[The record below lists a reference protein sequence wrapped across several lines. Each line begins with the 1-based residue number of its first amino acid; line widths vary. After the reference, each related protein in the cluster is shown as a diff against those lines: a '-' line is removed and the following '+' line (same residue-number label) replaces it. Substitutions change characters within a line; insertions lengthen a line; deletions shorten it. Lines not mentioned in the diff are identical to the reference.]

1 MRSHNLNDQTRHG
14 ALFNRRATRSSGVLN
29 AQSRPG
35 SLFNR
40 RAKKPGV
47 VAQSGEIALPFTSGA
62 GSLFNRRAE
71 RSNAETQSGD
81 TGPPLRSDA
90 GAPRGKHWLA
100 FAGVYLFTLMLYA
113 RPNDLFP
120 ALGDF
125 PLVKIV
131 AMSVLTIY
139 ILSKGAAGDRLSV
152 WTLEMTMLVAIAAL
166 GLLFMPIAAS
176 PKDSLDT
183 LTDPYLKTVIIFIL
197 MVNLVDTR
205 QRIFSLWKLVVICG
219 AALGVG
225 AIRSYMKGEF
235 AAQGLRIEGL
245 VGGMFE
251 NPNDL
256 ATALNILLPF
266 AVALTGASKGLARLF
281 YLGCAAFLTIG
292 VLVTLSRGGFLGLIA
307 SSGVLLWKLGRGRRL
322 KTTLG
327 AALICGILFAVMPG
341 GYENRIATIFNNEQ
355 DQTGSAQE
363 RRELME
369 RAASIAI
376 NRPIVGV
383 GMGNFHI
390 YSIRE
395 KEAHNAYLEIAA
407 ELGVMGLI
415 AYLIVIFAPLR
426 SLHRIERQTRGM
438 RSKSEREM
446 YWLSVSI
453 QAAFVAYMVCSFF
466 ASIQYLWYL
475 YYTAAYAVALRQ
487 IHAAEE
493 MESSL
498 SNNQALAP
506 APAANAKTA
515 RGALWPSYRMRQG
528 IG

>member
-1 MRSHNLNDQTRHG
+1 LNVRGTQKEHI
-14 ALFNRRATRSSGVLN
+14 NRRTK
-29 AQSRPG
+29 RPG
-35 SLFNR
+35 AVERSGNTGLLF
-40 RAKKPGV
+40 A
-47 VAQSGEIALPFTSGA
+47 SGA

-71 RSNAETQSGD
+71 RSTAESLSGD
-81 TGPPLRSDA
+81 VGLPIRSGV

-120 ALGDF
+120 VLGGF

-131 AMSVLTIY
+131 ALSALAIY
-139 ILSKGAAGDRLSV
+139 TLSKASAGERLSI

-166 GLLFMPIAAS
+166 GLLFMPLAAS
-176 PKDSLDT
+176 PKDSVDA
-183 LTDPYLKTVIIFIL
+183 LTDTYLKTVIVFIL
-197 MVNLVDTR
+197 MVNLIDTR
-205 QRIFSLWKLVVICG
+205 QRLFSLWKLVVICG

-235 AAQGLRIEGL
+235 TAQGLRIEGL

-256 ATALNILLPF
+256 ATALDLLLPF
-266 AVALTGASKGLARLF
+266 AVALTLVSKGIGRLIYLLCSTILAV
-281 YLGCAAFLTIG
+281 G

-307 SSGVLLWKLGRGRRL
+307 SGGVLLWKLGRGRRARTIL
-322 KTTLG
+322 TTG
-327 AALICGILFAVMPG
+327 LICGVLFAVMPG
-341 GYENRIATIFNNEQ
+341 GYGARIATIFNNDQ
-355 DQTGSAQE
+355 DQTGSAQL

-376 NRPIVGV
+376 NRPVVGV

-407 ELGVMGLI
+407 ELGVMGLT
-415 AYLIVIFAPLR
+415 AYLIVILAPLR
-426 SLHRIERQTRGM
+426 SLRRIERQTMGM

-446 YWLSVSI
+446 YWLSASV
-453 QAAFVAYMVCSFF
+453 QAAFIAYMICSFF

-498 SNNQALAP
+498 PNPQN
-506 APAANAKTA
+506 PAAPPESGAKMA
-515 RGALWPSYRMRQG
+515 RGAVWPSFRMRRG
-528 IG
+528 TS

>member
-1 MRSHNLNDQTRHG
+1 MKMRSDLNDQTRPGALFKHRATRSRDVLSSQRRPG
-14 ALFNRRATRSSGVLN
+14 ALFNRRATSSN
-29 AQSRPG
+29 AVEQG
-35 SLFNR
+35 
-40 RAKKPGV
+40 
-47 VAQSGEIALPFTSGA
+47 GEISLPLTSGA
-62 GSLFNRRAE
+62 G
-71 RSNAETQSGD
+71 D
-81 TGPPLRSDA
+81 T
-90 GAPRGKHWLA
+90 RGKHWLA

-131 AMSVLTIY
+131 SISVLLIY
-139 ILSKGAAGDRLSV
+139 IGSKISAGEKLSV
-152 WTLEMTMLVAIAAL
+152 WTLEMTMLVVIAAL
-166 GLLFMPIAAS
+166 GLLLMPIAAS
-176 PKDSLDT
+176 PKQSMDM
-183 LTDPYLKTVIIFIL
+183 LTDIYLKTVIIFIL
-197 MVNLVDTR
+197 MVNLIDTR
-205 QRIFSLWKLVVICG
+205 QRIFSMWKLVVICG

-235 AAQGLRIEGL
+235 AVKGVRIEGL

-256 ATALNILLPF
+256 ATALDLLLPF
-266 AVALTGASKGLARLF
+266 AVALTLTGKGLSRLF
-281 YLGCAAFLTIG
+281 YLVCATILAVG

-307 SSGVLLWKLGRGRRL
+307 SGAVLLWKLGRGRRL
-322 KTTLG
+322 KTML
-327 AALICGILFAVMPG
+327 AAGLICGILFAVMPG
-341 GYENRIATIFNNEQ
+341 GYGARIATIFNNEQ
-355 DQTGSAQE
+355 DTTGSAQE
-363 RRELME
+363 RRELLE

-376 NRPIVGV
+376 NRPVVAV

-390 YSIRE
+390 YSIGE

-415 AYLIVIFAPLR
+415 AYLVVILAPFR

-453 QAAFVAYMVCSFF
+453 QAALIAYMVCSFF

-493 MESSL
+493 MESS
-498 SNNQALAP
+498 SPNTQNP
-506 APAANAKTA
+506 AGPPEPGAKTA
-515 RGALWPSYRMRQG
+515 RGALWPSYRLRQG
-528 IG
+528 PVTPRN

>member
-1 MRSHNLNDQTRHG
+1 MRSHNLQDQTRLG
-14 ALFNRRATRSSGVLN
+14 ALFNRRATSSSAVLY

-35 SLFNR
+35 SLFKR
-40 RAKKPGV
+40 RAERPSA
-47 VAQSGEIALPFTSGA
+47 VAQSGEIDLTLASGA
-62 GSLFNRRAE
+62 G
-71 RSNAETQSGD
+71 
-81 TGPPLRSDA
+81 
-90 GAPRGKHWLA
+90 GARGKQWLA

-131 AMSVLTIY
+131 AIGVLLIY
-139 ILSKGAAGDRLSV
+139 IGSKAGARLSV
-152 WTLEMTMLVAIAAL
+152 WTLEMTMLMVIATLA
-166 GLLFMPIAAS
+166 LLFMPVAAS

-183 LTDPYLKTVIIFIL
+183 LSDTFIKTVIIFIL
-197 MVNLVDTR
+197 MVNLIDTR

-225 AIRSYMKGEF
+225 AIKSYMKGEF
-235 AAQGLRIEGL
+235 IGPTLRIEGL

-256 ATALNILLPF
+256 ATALDLLLPF
-266 AVALTGASKGLARLF
+266 AVLLTLISRGLARLF
-281 YLGCAAFLTIG
+281 YLGCAAVLTIG
-292 VLVTLSRGGFLGLIA
+292 ILVTLSRGGFLGLIA

-327 AALICGILFAVMPG
+327 AALICGILLAVLPG
-341 GYENRIATIFNNEQ
+341 GYGARIATIFNTEE
-355 DQTGSAQE
+355 DQTGSAQV

-376 NRPIVGV
+376 KRPIVGV

-390 YSIRE
+390 YSIHE
-395 KEAHNAYLEIAA
+395 QAAHNAYLEIAA
-407 ELGVMGLI
+407 ELGWMGVA
-415 AYLIVIFAPLR
+415 AYLIVIFAPFR
-426 SLHRIERQTRGM
+426 SLLRIERQTMGM
-438 RSKSEREM
+438 RSKGEREM

-466 ASIQYLWYL
+466 SSIQYLWHL

-487 IHAAEE
+487 IHAAEV

-498 SNNQALAP
+498 SIKQALAATP
-506 APAANAKTA
+506 APIAKPA
-515 RGALWPSYRMRQG
+515 RGVLWPAYRLRQG

>member
-1 MRSHNLNDQTRHG
+1 MQSANLNDQTRLG
-14 ALFNRRATRSSGVLN
+14 ALFNRRATRLRDVLKS
-29 AQSRPG
+29 QRRPG

-40 RAKKPGV
+40 RAERPSAVEQG
-47 VAQSGEIALPFTSGA
+47 GEIGSRFTSGA
-62 GSLFNRRAE
+62 GVLFNRRAE
-71 RSNAETQSGD
+71 RSSADARSGETGLTLTSG
-81 TGPPLRSDA
+81 A
-90 GAPRGKHWLA
+90 GAARGKLWLS

-120 ALGDF
+120 VLGGF

-131 AMSVLTIY
+131 AIGVLLIY
-139 ILSKGAAGDRLSV
+139 IGSKGAAGARLSV
-152 WTLEMTMLVAIAAL
+152 WTLEMTMLVVIAAL

-176 PKDSLDT
+176 PKDSMNT
-183 LTDPYLKTVIIFIL
+183 LTDTYLKTVVIFIL
-197 MVNLVDTR
+197 MVNLTDTR
-205 QRIFSLWKLVVICG
+205 RRILSIWKLVVICG

-225 AIRSYMKGEF
+225 AIRSYAKGEF
-235 AAQGLRIEGL
+235 TVRGLRIEGL

-256 ATALNILLPF
+256 ATALDLLLPF
-266 AVALTGASKGLARLF
+266 AVALTLISKGRARLF
-281 YLGCAAFLTIG
+281 YLGCAAVMAIG

-307 SSGVLLWKLGRGRRL
+307 LGGVLLWKLGRGRRL

-327 AALICGILFAVMPG
+327 VALVCGILLAATPG
-341 GYENRIATIFNNEQ
+341 GYGNRIATIFNIEQ

-363 RRELME
+363 RRELMK
-369 RAASIAI
+369 RAASVAI
-376 NRPIVGV
+376 RRPVLGV

-395 KEAHNAYLEIAA
+395 KAAHNAYLEVAA
-407 ELGVMGLI
+407 ELGVPGLI

-426 SLHRIERQTRGM
+426 SLRRIERQTRGM

-453 QAAFVAYMVCSFF
+453 QAAFIAYMVCSFF

-498 SNNQALAP
+498 SNNQALAA
-506 APAANAKTA
+506 APAANNKPA
-515 RGALWPSYRMRQG
+515 RGALWPSYRLRQG